1 MRSGS
6 SEEGLVD
13 DLVTNL
19 LEKDYLEVHGVLKS
33 VGAER
38 LPAGWRDF
46 SPVSKRRTLRKIV
59 GGLPGEQV
67 DELARDYIDGNNAD
81 VRLAPAP
88 STGRHAPAWRPPYA
102 APADPAEKY
111 GLEKTTATNS
121 VDGGTVQPTQAGP
134 DETESADSIFVVHG
148 RDTKIESQTLLLVE
162 RTTGRPAIVL
172 HEQVTGGRTV
182 IEQIER
188 HGSSAGYAII
198 LLTGD
203 DEGGLRGGEMKLRAR
218 QNVVLELGYFWGV
231 LGRNRVA
238 VLVEAGVEL
247 PSDAGGIHYIDI
259 DSGGGWKAK
268 LLRELDHAGFEI
280 DWNKLRP

>member
-1 MRSGS
+1 MRPGS
-6 SEEGLVD
+6 SDEGLVD
-13 DLVTNL
+13 DLVTAL
-19 LEKDYLEVHGVLKS
+19 LEKDYLEVHGVLQS

-46 SPVSKRRTLRKIV
+46 SPVSKRRTLRKIL
-59 GGLPGEQV
+59 GGLPSEHV
-67 DELARDYIDGNNAD
+67 DELARDYIDYNNAD

-88 STGRHAPAWRPPYA
+88 STGRQAPAWRPTYA

-111 GLEKTTATNS
+111 GLKRTTATTS
-121 VDGGTVQPTQAGP
+121 VDGGAVQPTQVAR
-134 DETESADSIFVVHG
+134 DEIEPAASIFVVHG
-148 RDTKIESQTLLLVE
+148 RDTTIESQTLLLVE
-162 RTTGRPAIVL
+162 RTTGRTAIVL
-172 HEQVTGGRTV
+172 HEQVTAGRTV

-203 DEGGLRGGEMKLRAR
+203 DEGGLRGGEMKPRAR

-238 VLVEAGVEL
+238 VLVEEGVEL

-280 DWNKLRP
+280 DWNRLRP